1 MIAVPVGETEVIVI
15 ESRGLDR
22 GALRGYD
29 RDVVNNGG
37 VLAYTVDSSLKE
49 LPIRYAIDG
58 GEGILDQSP
67 IIPDK
72 DFTYGFE
79 KECRLVETPDSVAEK
94 RIRPEFDYSGTQG
107 TAVVKKYIDHPS
119 LKLTANILDSDSQI
133 TLGPLVP
140 NPVHTKEYIE
150 RLLRE
155 AGFHGPRVRISD
167 IPYRMPFHH

>member
-1 MIAVPVGETEVIVI
+1 M
-15 ESRGLDR
+15 
-22 GALRGYD
+22 
-29 RDVVNNGG
+29 
-37 VLAYTVDSSLKE
+37 
-49 LPIRYAIDG
+49 
-58 GEGILDQSP
+58 
-67 IIPDK
+67 
-72 DFTYGFE
+72 
-79 KECRLVETPDSVAEK
+79 
-94 RIRPEFDYSGTQG
+94 
-107 TAVVKKYIDHPS
+107 VKKYIDHPS

>member
-37 VLAYTVDSSLKE
+37 VLAYTVDSSLKG

-67 IIPDK
+67 IIP
-72 DFTYGFE
+72 
-79 KECRLVETPDSVAEK
+79 V
-94 RIRPEFDYSGTQG
+94 GTSI
-107 TAVVKKYIDHPS
+107 TVKGYEI
-119 LKLTANILDSDSQI
+119 TVIEDSDD
-133 TLGPLVP
+133 T
-140 NPVHTKEYIE
+140 HTV
-150 RLLRE
+150 
-155 AGFHGPRVRISD
+155 RVSKLD
-167 IPYRMPFHH
+167 VGN